1 MIVEGLQ
8 PVLDDVYQTN
18 PIDAEHARRCLPYI
32 TCFCCLDTKRYI
44 GDHIYNS
51 YQIRSCSCSGL
62 IQDHKS
68 TNNLN
73 QSHQNRPLHYIG
85 NNGTSAIKTAYDV
98 VRILADIYRRDYQ
111 PIEDEAERKRDEECK
126 KKEERLIAETKSEKE
141 LYDRIH
147 WEEITRKDFNQ
158 EIRDTNIST
167 DLQKLVNDIASTIK
181 LYTGNFIILSE
192 LVNKLDLKFRD
203 FKSYKN
209 IQETHIL
216 IKYDINGNVFFMKFV
231 YTFLEYERI
240 EHCCFIENCR
250 TIKKI
255 NFQLIMMRPKD
266 ENIEVIELYR
276 RLMNKEVGLL

>member
-8 PVLDDVYQTN
+8 PVLDDVQHTN
-18 PIDAEHARRCLPYI
+18 PRDAEDARRCLPYI
-32 TCFCCLDTKRYI
+32 MCFCCLDTKRYI

-51 YQIRSCSCSGL
+51 YQIRSCSCNGL
-62 IQDHKS
+62 IQDYES

-73 QSHQNRPLHYIG
+73 QSYQNRPLHYIG

-111 PIEDEAERKRDEECK
+111 PIEDEAERKRNEEC

-141 LYDRIH
+141 LYDHIQ

-158 EIRDTNIST
+158 EIRDTNISI
-167 DLQKLVNDIASTIK
+167 DLQKLANDIASTIK

-192 LVNKLDLKFRD
+192 LVNKLDLKLCD

-209 IQETHIL
+209 IQESHIM
-216 IKYDINGNVFFMKFV
+216 IKYDINGNAFFIKFV
-231 YTFLEYERI
+231 YILLEYELI
-240 EHCCFIENCR
+240 EQCCFIKSYR
-250 TIKKI
+250 SIKKI
-255 NFQLIMMRPKD
+255 NSQLILMRPKD
-266 ENIEVIELYR
+266 ENIEVIELGR
-276 RLMNKEVGLL
+276 RLMTKDMGLL